1 MTEKSKYVPNP
12 KTFYYRE
19 GGLRF
24 SCKPQCAACCK
35 ITGRVEIT
43 ENDISQMATH
53 LGIAA
58 DKFRQQYTKKD
69 NEQLLLQERSDDSC
83 VMLSTK
89 DKCMVYPVRPLQC
102 RTYPFWDEVLAN
114 DFTWLLEK
122 GFCPG
127 IDEGKRYSPQEID
140 EIRQDSNEAGGY

>member
-1 MTEKSKYVPNP
+1 MPDKSNYKLRP
-12 KTFYYRE
+12 KPFYYNE
-19 GGLRF
+19 GGLHF

-43 ENDISQMATH
+43 EDDVWQMAAH
-53 LGIAA
+53 LGITAK
-58 DKFRQQYTKKD
+58 KFKQQHTKKD
-69 NEQLLLQERSDDSC
+69 KDQLLLQERSDDSC
-83 VMLSTK
+83 VMLGKK

-102 RTYPFWDEVLAN
+102 RTYPFWNEVLAN

-140 EIRQDSNEAGGY
+140 EIRKDNNEAGGY